1 MTELLDLQNLY
12 YAVVFLAAFGMVF
25 FLLLWLQEIRRV
37 RSIGYAA
44 AKAEQIEEEFIR
56 EARGDF
62 LTRLSRRLRRA
73 GYTGDPAPVLAGMGF
88 LVLAI
93 SALLALAGVDDEV
106 SLVLSLALS
115 PLLGLFALQ
124 YAVARRR
131 RKGARQ
137 MLTLMRASL
146 LHLESGSS
154 PPQAFARAAEQA
166 GSPLREDML
175 RALAGKV
182 GGVTLSEALQPVVD
196 LYPSEATDLLIAAI
210 DINDRLGAPLSPT
223 LRQAEAILTERQ
235 DLAAE
240 ATAELASSR
249 SEFIGIT
256 IAISLIAVMLGRQ
269 PAAVAAYASPTG
281 VTALTFGLANYAF
294 GILRATRMFR
304 TAKG

>member
-1 MTELLDLQNLY
+1 MTDLLDMGNLY
-12 YAVVFLAAFGMVF
+12 LAITFVAAFGTVF
-25 FLLLWLQEIRRV
+25 FLLLWLQESRRV
-37 RSIGYAA
+37 RRIGYAA
-44 AKAEQIEEEFIR
+44 AKAEQIEAEFIR
-56 EARGDF
+56 ESRGSL

-88 LVLAI
+88 LVLSF

-106 SLVLSLALS
+106 SLVLSLLLS
-115 PLLGLFALQ
+115 PVVGLLVLQ

-154 PPQAFARAAEQA
+154 PPQAFARAAEQV

-182 GGVTLSEALQPVVD
+182 GAVALSEALQPVVD
-196 LYPSEATDLLIAAI
+196 LYPSEATDLLLAAV
-210 DINDRLGAPLSPT
+210 DINDRLGAPLSPA

-240 ATAELASSR
+240 ATAELSSSR
-249 SEFIGIT
+249 SEFFGIT
-256 IAISLIAVMLGRQ
+256 IAVGLIAVLLARQ
-269 PAAVAAYASPTG
+269 PAAIDAYTAPAGATLLG
-281 VTALTFGLANYAF
+281 VGLANYAL
-294 GILRATRMFR
+294 GIIRALRMFR
-304 TAKG
+304 SARG